1 MSTPS
6 YVRDSD
12 YDVFSSVHDIN
23 CQVTLLRQY
32 LRDLPISEQILGF
45 DEEHEYGSRAEF
57 PPNGRDKVGLLQIG
71 YASRGG
77 STKALLL
84 QVRQMQQLPDQL
96 LKLFKDGSITYIGKR
111 VAEISVMLVMTLRFE
126 TSLTRCDGKILLN
139 LQRIVM

>member
-1 MSTPS
+1 MEKKLQSTSIVSMRQEASDVSTPC

-12 YDVFSSVHDIN
+12 YDVFSSVRDIN
-23 CQVTLLRQY
+23 RQVTLLRQY
-32 LRDLPISEQILGF
+32 LRDLPISERILGI

-84 QVRQMQQLPDQL
+84 QVRQMQQLPHQL
-96 LKLFKDGSITYIGKR
+96 LELFKDRSITYVGKR
-111 VAEISVMLVMTLRFE
+111 VAGDIRNVGDDF
-126 TSLTRCDGKILLN
+126 KI
-139 LQRIVM
+139 